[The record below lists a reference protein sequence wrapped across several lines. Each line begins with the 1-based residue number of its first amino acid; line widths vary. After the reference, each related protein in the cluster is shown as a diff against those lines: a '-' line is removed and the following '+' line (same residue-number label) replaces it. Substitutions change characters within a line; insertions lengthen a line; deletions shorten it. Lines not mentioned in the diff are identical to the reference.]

1 MATGEAQQILN
12 AVTQAAQAAAEAAKA
27 LREANEQAKAN
38 RSGFSEASKVVK
50 CPAAF
55 GNANSSE
62 DQSQWLDFAFAF
74 KQWLCYAEPGF
85 ENDLKHVEEHLERVV
100 TFTST
105 EVGAASETR
114 SKKLYAILSGLLLHR
129 PLKMLKQVAESN
141 GLEVWR
147 QLTSVYTPKTKTRS

>member
-1 MATGEAQQILN
+1 MATGEAQQILS

-85 ENDLKHVEEHLERVV
+85 ENDLKHVEDRLSTPVNYNSNPEGEKSKER
-100 TFTST
+100 
-105 EVGAASETR
+105 
-114 SKKLYAILSGLLLHR
+114 
-129 PLKMLKQVAESN
+129 
-141 GLEVWR
+141 
-147 QLTSVYTPKTKTRS
+147 